1 MENNYTN
8 YLEGWTHM
16 WAQGETKGRGNDGRL
31 CVVTGGGRGGMRS
44 AKGQKIYTYN
54 KCLN

>member
-31 CVVTGGGRGGMRS
+31 CVVTGGGQGGMRS
-44 AKGQKIYTYN
+44 AKGQKNIHV
-54 KCLN
+54 

>member
-16 WAQGETKGRGNDGRL
+16 RAQGETKGRGNDGRL
-31 CVVTGGGRGGMRS
+31 CVVTGGAEEACGALK
-44 AKGQKIYTYN
+44 AKKYTRIIN
-54 KCLN
+54 V